1 MLAGKPHR
9 LSQCPTPPP
18 LSPEAGQ
25 SHQDEAERPAPWQ
38 LALYFR
44 GSDVATVPPIVGKQG
59 FFLTGRYLA
68 CLQPLLL
75 ASYILRTSRKGAK
88 LKPSYTSA
96 HASQSRGGTEPP
108 SRGRSYGHRGGHHA
122 PTNEALQ
129 FESMPLFDLIRPLA
143 RLRARSICF
152 RGKIV
157 GARHGAERS
166 GHGAERIMG
175 RNAARLGLRNS
186 V

>member
-1 MLAGKPHR
+1 MLA
-9 LSQCPTPPP
+9 LISQPTP

-88 LKPSYTSA
+88 LKPSYTQPTPLSPEA
-96 HASQSRGGTEPP
+96 GQSPQD
-108 SRGRSYGHRGGHHA
+108 
-122 PTNEALQ
+122 EA
-129 FESMPLFDLIRPLA
+129 EATGIVEATMPLETRHYDLNPCPCLI
-143 RLRARSICF
+143 
-152 RGKIV
+152 
-157 GARHGAERS
+157 
-166 GHGAERIMG
+166 
-175 RNAARLGLRNS
+175 
-186 V
+186 